1 MVRLDAM
8 QVEITIT
15 NPSGL
20 HARPA
25 AEFVKRAKASPSSVM
40 VTANGKT
47 VNAKSMLGILKL
59 GATRGTVISV
69 EVDGADDSEL
79 IADFT
84 ALLSV
89 EG

>member
-1 MVRLDAM
+1 M

-15 NPSGL
+15 NPAGL

-25 AEFVKRAKASPSSVM
+25 AEFVKRAKASSSKIT
-40 VTANGKT
+40 VTSGDKT
-47 VNAKSMLGILKL
+47 VDAKSMLGILKL
-59 GATRGTVISV
+59 GATQGTTISV
-69 EVDGADDSEL
+69 EVDGDDVDQV

>member
-1 MVRLDAM
+1 MEAQIL
-8 QVEITIT
+8 IT
-15 NPSGL
+15 NPAGL

-25 AEFVKRAKASPSSVM
+25 AEFVKRAKASPSTVT
-40 VTANGKT
+40 VTANDKT

-59 GATRGTVISV
+59 GATLGTTISV
-69 EVDGADDSEL
+69 QVEGDDAADL

>member
-1 MVRLDAM
+1 MEA
-8 QVEITIT
+8 EILIT
-15 NPSGL
+15 NPAGL

-25 AEFVKRAKASPSSVM
+25 AEFVKRAKASPSTVT

-59 GATRGTVISV
+59 GATRGTTITV
-69 EVDGADDSEL
+69 ETDGDDASEL

>member
-1 MVRLDAM
+1 M

-15 NPSGL
+15 NPVGL

-25 AEFVKRAKASPSSVM
+25 KELVTRAKASSSQIT
-40 VTANGKT
+40 VTANDKK

-59 GATRGTVISV
+59 GATQGTTISV
-69 EVDGADDSEL
+69 EVEGDDADQV

-84 ALLSV
+84 EILSE

>member
-1 MVRLDAM
+1 M

-15 NPSGL
+15 NPAGL

-25 AEFVKRAKASPSSVM
+25 AEFVKRAKASASKIT
-40 VTANGKT
+40 VTSGDKT
-47 VNAKSMLGILKL
+47 VDAKSMLGILKL
-59 GATRGTVISV
+59 GATQGTTISV
-69 EVDGADDSEL
+69 EVDGDDADQV

>member
-1 MVRLDAM
+1 M

-15 NPSGL
+15 NPAGL

-25 AEFVKRAKASPSSVM
+25 AEFVKRAKASSSKIT
-40 VTANGKT
+40 VTAKDKT

-59 GATRGTVISV
+59 GATQGTTIAIEIDGDDADQVIT
-69 EVDGADDSEL
+69 
-79 IADFT
+79 DFT

>member
-1 MVRLDAM
+1 MEA
-8 QVEITIT
+8 EILIT
-15 NPSGL
+15 NPAGL

-25 AEFVKRAKASPSSVM
+25 AEFVKRAKASASTVT

-59 GATRGTVISV
+59 GATLGTTISV
-69 EVDGADDSEL
+69 AVDGDDAPDL

>member
-1 MVRLDAM
+1 M

-15 NPSGL
+15 NPAGL

-25 AEFVKRAKASPSSVM
+25 AEFVKRAKASPSKIT
-40 VTANGKT
+40 VTAGEKT
-47 VNAKSMLGILKL
+47 GDAKSMLGILKL
-59 GATRGTVISV
+59 GATQGTTISVTVDGDDADQVIS
-69 EVDGADDSEL
+69 
-79 IADFT
+79 DFT

>member
-1 MVRLDAM
+1 MPGRP
-8 QVEITIT
+8 
-15 NPSGL
+15 PSSS
-20 HARPA
+20 
-25 AEFVKRAKASPSSVM
+25 KRAKASSSNLT
-40 VTANGKT
+40 VTANDKT

-59 GATRGTVISV
+59 GATQGTTISV
-69 EVDGADDSEL
+69 TVDGDDADQI

>member
-1 MVRLDAM
+1 M

-15 NPSGL
+15 NPAGL

-25 AEFVKRAKASPSSVM
+25 ALFVKRAKASSSNIT
-40 VTANGKT
+40 VTAKEKT

-59 GATRGTVISV
+59 GATQGTTISI
-69 EVDGADDSEL
+69 EIDGDDADQV